1 MTLSPA
7 PTVSSKTAPLPVVLV
22 IVLNSV
28 LSVVEETVRED
39 IRGTFVTEATAMSGE
54 EESFIPVKETPL
66 RVREAVEMIEMKD
79 DVSGV
84 VDD

>member
-1 MTLSPA
+1 M
-7 PTVSSKTAPLPVVLV
+7 
-22 IVLNSV
+22 
-28 LSVVEETVRED
+28 RED